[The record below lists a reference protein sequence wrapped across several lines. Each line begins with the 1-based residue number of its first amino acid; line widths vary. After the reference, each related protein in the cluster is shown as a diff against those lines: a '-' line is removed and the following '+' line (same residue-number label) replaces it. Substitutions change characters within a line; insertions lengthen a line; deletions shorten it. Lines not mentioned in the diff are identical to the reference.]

1 MEIPRRERRQSI
13 CFHLHSQKYSM
24 AQKPRYPRNKV
35 KNTFCL
41 SKCQVLAN
49 IKFHG
54 SSEISAKSRIL
65 FVNDG
70 SKDSTWDIICKLAQE
85 DEHYIGIS
93 QSRNRG
99 HQNALLGGLMT
110 AKEYA
115 DMTISLDADLQD
127 DINAVDRMIDAY
139 YEGNDVVYGVRSS
152 RKKDTCFKRGTAHLF
167 YKLMSFLGADIVYDH
182 ADYRLL
188 SKRATENLLDFDEVN
203 LFLRGIVPMVGFQ
216 STTVEYERGERFAG
230 ESKYPLGKMVTFA
243 FEGITSLSVKPIRMI
258 TIGGLL
264 ICLISLI
271 MLIKSFVDYFN
282 GNVVP
287 GWASIMVSI
296 WVLGGLQIFAIGII
310 GEYIGKT
317 YLETKKRPKYI
328 IESVILDDKDISID
342 RNL

>member
-1 MEIPRRERRQSI
+1 M
-13 CFHLHSQKYSM
+13 
-24 AQKPRYPRNKV
+24 
-35 KNTFCL
+35 
-41 SKCQVLAN
+41 
-49 IKFHG
+49 
-54 SSEISAKSRIL
+54 

-70 SKDSTWDIICKLAQE
+70 SKDQTWSMIKGLCEENSVFAGVNL
-85 DEHYIGIS
+85 
-93 QSRNRG
+93 SRNRG
-99 HQNALLGGLMT
+99 HQNALLAGMAT
-110 AKEYA
+110 AVKYA
-115 DMTISLDADLQD
+115 DMIVTMDADLQD

-287 GWASIMVSI
+287 RLGKYYGFNLGAWRLCRYLRSVSSVSI
-296 WVLGGLQIFAIGII
+296 SAKHIWKQ
-310 GEYIGKT
+310 
-317 YLETKKRPKYI
+317 KKDQ
-328 IESVILDDKDISID
+328 SILLS
-342 RNL
+342 R

>member
-1 MEIPRRERRQSI
+1 MKKGIIFDMDGTLWDSAANVAESW
-13 CFHLHSQKYSM
+13 
-24 AQKPRYPRNKV
+24 N
-35 KNTFCL
+35 
-41 SKCQVLAN
+41 LA
-49 IKFHG
+49 IKQNG
-54 SSEISAKSRIL
+54 SVDKKLTEQDIQGVMGKTMDVIADIL
-65 FVNDG
+65 FPE
-70 SKDSTWDIICKLAQE
+70 LE
-85 DEHYIGIS
+85 
-93 QSRNRG
+93 
-99 HQNALLGGLMT
+99 
-110 AKEYA
+110 KEA
-115 DMTISLDADLQD
+115 
-127 DINAVDRMIDAY
+127 RM
-139 YEGNDVVYGVRSS
+139 
-152 RKKDTCFKRGTAHLF
+152 K
-167 YKLMSFLGADIVYDH
+167 
-182 ADYRLL
+182 
-188 SKRATENLLDFDEVN
+188 LLDQCCSMENDY
-203 LFLRGIVPMVGFQ
+203 LREHGGVL
-216 STTVEYERGERFAG
+216 
-230 ESKYPLGKMVTFA
+230 YPLGKMVTFA